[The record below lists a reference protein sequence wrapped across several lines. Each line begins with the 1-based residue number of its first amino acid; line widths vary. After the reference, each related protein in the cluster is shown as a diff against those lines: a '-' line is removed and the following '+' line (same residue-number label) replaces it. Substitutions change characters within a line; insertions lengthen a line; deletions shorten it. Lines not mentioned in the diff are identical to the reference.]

1 MIYQSQLI
9 QTSFCRINF
18 SMHDFLFIYF
28 KMKAATVLIK
38 TDRLHAVI
46 FGMNTLKEK
55 KKGTIITV
63 FAAIVLGCMY
73 ANHKCKN
80 FISDTSNCAKKMR
93 TKSQ

>member
-1 MIYQSQLI
+1 
-9 QTSFCRINF
+9 
-18 SMHDFLFIYF
+18 
-28 KMKAATVLIK
+28 MKAATFLIK

-63 FAAIVLGCMY
+63 FAAIVFGCTY

-80 FISDTSNCAKKMR
+80 FIRDTRVTVQKRCGQNRNDLNIHSKG
-93 TKSQ
+93 TKIDNKRS